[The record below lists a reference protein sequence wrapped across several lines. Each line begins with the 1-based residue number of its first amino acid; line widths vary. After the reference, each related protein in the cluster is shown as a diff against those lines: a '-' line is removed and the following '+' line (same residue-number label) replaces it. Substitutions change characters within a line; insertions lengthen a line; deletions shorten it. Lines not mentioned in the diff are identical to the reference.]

1 MAKTTKEDLDAKKAQ
16 ASKDNTADSKNIFI
30 IGKRAKVTIIVTTD
44 ATGYDQAA
52 HQASVSK
59 KGKGMISSVYTSQ
72 LTKPKKHKTLEDMK
86 TPKTNKPSK
95 P

>member
-1 MAKTTKEDLDAKKAQ
+1 MPKTTKEEIEAKKAQ
-16 ASKDNTADSKNIFI
+16 ASKDNLSDSKNIFI
-30 IGKRAKVTIIVTTD
+30 IGKKAKVTIIVTD
-44 ATGYDQAA
+44 SATGYNEVAKAA
-52 HQASVSK
+52 KTAK
-59 KGKGMISSVYTSQ
+59 DGKGMISSVYTSQ